1 MSTVFD
7 IAFAKSA
14 SIDGGLVVQLKLAGE
29 TAAAGASEADP
40 ANVAARA
47 AGIAKFKAKAFS
59 TLDILAPQGSPADRL
74 VVIGLGKPGAME
86 ALDWLKAGGTA
97 AAAVKSADK
106 LTVFLDAP
114 RVGRRF

>member
-59 TLDILAPQGSPADRL
+59 TLDILAPQARPPIASSSL
-74 VVIGLGKPGAME
+74 V
-86 ALDWLKAGGTA
+86 
-97 AAAVKSADK
+97 SASRARWK
-106 LTVFLDAP
+106 RST
-114 RVGRRF
+114 G